1 MNVHRNM
8 PTAIVIVLVGLC
20 YIGCGQGGDSGSP
33 ASPQPQS
40 PQAPSPS
47 PTAGVRVTIP
57 DPGLSGAIT
66 AALGQRAGD
75 PVTSGELSTLESLDA
90 GSAGIADLT
99 GLESATGLRTLELYD
114 NNISDISAL
123 AGLTGLVWLDL
134 SYNSISDISALAGL
148 TGLETLDLS
157 FNDISDL
164 SMLASLTGLGWL
176 NLGDNNVSAISAL
189 AGLTGLETLH
199 LSGND
204 ISDISALAGV
214 TGLDW
219 LNLSHNSISDISALA
234 RLTALE
240 SLYLTYNDIS
250 DISALAGL
258 TGLRELSLANNGI
271 SDVSALA
278 RLTGLRYLDLT
289 SNDIADLTPVTRL
302 PWGAGDVLYAADNP
316 LRRPSHDWLVTL
328 ADAGV
333 AVDYDLALDNE
344 FPSSPLVQLIDD
356 RILAMRV
363 SEDLTVTSTRN
374 GLDLAA
380 YAREIYRWFDDDFDY
395 LVFVSNLSSVEDF
408 KGSVYVGTYR
418 PVMNDTEG
426 TGRDI
431 FFNAGPGS
439 AGKLRGMIH
448 FPYRGGLWR
457 GPGLHELLHSWANY
471 AVPSVRRSHW
481 GFSSA
486 NGQLGGFDLDDLV
499 ELGGG
504 RYSAGRFGT
513 IANGGNGVPYS
524 PIELYFAGFIPP
536 EEVPDLWVAVDGE
549 RNGNVGFGDAIFT
562 ASDVRTYSIEDI
574 VAEQGPRVPSS
585 STAQRHFRAMVVLLM
600 DDRPIS
606 RFQAQT
612 LSEHVTAFSH
622 PGNDESHL
630 YNYYE
635 ATGGRGTIAMD
646 GLSRFRKSRPGV
658 VGSLPASFGRIP
670 PPHVCEP
677 EDLHPVRHQLTSG
690 PPASPQPP
698 ERRPADVL
706 SREH

>member
-1 MNVHRNM
+1 M
-8 PTAIVIVLVGLC
+8 
-20 YIGCGQGGDSGSP
+20 
-33 ASPQPQS
+33 
-40 PQAPSPS
+40 
-47 PTAGVRVTIP
+47 TIP

-66 AALGQRAGD
+66 AALGKRTGD
-75 PVTSGELSTLESLDA
+75 PVTSSELSTLDWLDA
-90 GSAGIADLT
+90 SSRGVVDLT
-99 GLESATGLRTLELYD
+99 GLESATGLRTLLLNE

-123 AGLTGLVWLDL
+123 AGLTALEWLELNYNDISDVSALAGSTGLVALFLGENNVSDISTLADLTGLEALDLRENDISDISTLAGLTALDWLDL
-134 SYNSISDISALAGL
+134 NYNNISDVSALAGLTRLESLALAGNDVSESSALAGLTELEWLNLSYNNISDVSALAGLTRLESLFLSYNNISGISALAGL
-148 TGLETLDLS
+148 TGLEELG
-157 FNDISDL
+157 
-164 SMLASLTGLGWL
+164 LA
-176 NLGDNNVSAISAL
+176 N
-189 AGLTGLETLH
+189 
-199 LSGND
+199 ND
-204 ISDISALAGV
+204 ISDISALAR
-214 TGLDW
+214 
-219 LNLSHNSISDISALA
+219 LS
-234 RLTALE
+234 
-240 SLYLTYNDIS
+240 SL
-250 DISALAGL
+250 
-258 TGLRELSLANNGI
+258 RH
-271 SDVSALA
+271 
-278 RLTGLRYLDLT
+278 LDLT

-302 PWGAGDVLYAADNP
+302 PWGEGDVLYAADNP

-344 FPSSPLVQLIDD
+344 FPNSPLVQLIDD

-395 LVFVSNLSSVEDF
+395 LVFVSNLSSREDF
-408 KGSVYVGTYR
+408 EGSVYSGTYR
-418 PVMNDTEG
+418 HVMNDTEG

-431 FFNAGPGS
+431 FFNADPGS

-448 FPYRGGLWR
+448 FPHRGGLWR

-471 AVPSVRRSHW
+471 AVPTVSRSHW

-486 NGQLGGFDLDDLV
+486 NGQLGGFDSDDLV

-513 IANGGNGVPYS
+513 VANGGNGVPYS

-549 RNGNVGFGDAIFT
+549 RSGNNNAFGDAIFT
-562 ASDVRTYSIEDI
+562 ASDVRSYSIEDI
-574 VAEQGPRVPSS
+574 VAEHGPRVPSS
-585 STAQRHFRAMVVLLM
+585 SNAQRHFRAMVVLLM
-600 DDRPIS
+600 NDRPIS

-646 GLSRFRKSRPGV
+646 GLSQFRKSRPGV
-658 VGSLPASFGRIP
+658 LGSLPASFGRIP
-670 PPHVCEP
+670 PPHICGR
-677 EDLHPVRHQLTSG
+677 DDRDPVRYQLTSG
-690 PPASPQPP
+690 PPASPGPP

-706 SREH
+706 SRKH